1 MRIAGGGCRRRQRV
15 RRDPFGRAELTT
27 TGAGRLAAAVAA
39 TWHGRGPERLDP
51 LAAEVADRACNFV
64 SWWRDADEGTKVCHP
79 RWRCAGT
86 PSRPGLRARAR
97 SERVGRRRPMPFGL
111 AAGGEPSDLRR
122 CLERERLLRR
132 TSLFKPSV
140 AALLLTTSVN
150 RRTSS
155 GGRPWSIAGTE
166 CTPSSPAMTVVNPRR
181 ALAADPPRLDV
192 EDSRVEHARRFHADE
207 AGRAGRPLSGR
218 RRSQRGDRTRSASL
232 RCWHGLGRSGV
243 CRSARSSS
251 SSTCVT

>member
-1 MRIAGGGCRRRQRV
+1 MAAGRNDWILSRRKWPTARATSCRGGATLTREQRCATRVGAARV
-15 RRDPFGRAELTT
+15 RR
-27 TGAGRLAAAVAA
+27 
-39 TWHGRGPERLDP
+39 
-51 LAAEVADRACNFV
+51 AD
-64 SWWRDADEGTKVCHP
+64 
-79 RWRCAGT
+79 
-86 PSRPGLRARAR
+86 PGLRARAR